1 MENLVIRRAT
11 PNDVDGIIATNIECL
26 PEHYP
31 LSFWM
36 EHIERWGDAF
46 YVAEVNGKIV
56 GYVMCRIE
64 YGQGYVRNV
73 MRTLGHVVSV
83 AVREKFRRR
92 GIATNLMLASM
103 DAMKRVYGVEEVY
116 LEVRVSNEP
125 AINLYRK
132 LGFEIVKKIENY
144 YLDGEDAYVMAREL

>member
-1 MENLVIRRAT
+1 LENLVIRRAT